1 VPQISAIE
9 PQKRK
14 KNRYSVFLDGNFA
27 FGISASTLFENQL
40 EVGKVLKE
48 EEIVSILQ
56 KEELSKLTDRALHF
70 LSYRLRSEKE
80 VTDFLIKKI
89 AAKENI
95 KYHQAKDSLLINQV
109 VSKLKKYKYLNDFEF
124 AKWFISSRIKT
135 KPKGLRL
142 LKLELFNKGID
153 KDIAEKVL
161 SKNLNQKEL
170 AKKAIE
176 KKIKKWQKLPPLELK
191 KKVYSYLAGRGFD
204 WEIIQEIVAILTK
217 KR

>member
-1 VPQISAIE
+1 MPQISAIE